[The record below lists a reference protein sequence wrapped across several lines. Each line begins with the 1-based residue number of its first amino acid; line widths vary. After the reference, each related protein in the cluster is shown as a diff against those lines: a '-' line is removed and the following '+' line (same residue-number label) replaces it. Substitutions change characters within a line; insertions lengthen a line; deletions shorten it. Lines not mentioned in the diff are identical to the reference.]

1 MISSFQIFRPFS
13 SFPVKLYPSL
23 GVLLQVSIGSE
34 LVSPLQ
40 ILGPLPGL
48 TPVLQ
53 TSLGV
58 FVQIPGLLQVA
69 AWPQLV
75 GSLPIL
81 GGVDSVVGRVVGEVQ
96 AIVLQMVRWLPGVQ
110 PLPCL
115 LVIFVPILT
124 LVKLVS

>member
-1 MISSFQIFRPFS
+1 MVSSFQIFRPFS
-13 SFPVKLYPSL
+13 CFPIKLYPRLS
-23 GVLLQVSIGSE
+23 VLLQVTIGSE

-40 ILGPLPGL
+40 ILGSLPGL
-48 TPVLQ
+48 TSVLQ

-58 FVQIPGLLQVA
+58 FVQVPGLLKVA

-75 GSLPIL
+75 GSLPVL
-81 GGVDSVVGRVVGEVQ
+81 GGVDCIVGRVVSEVQ

-110 PLPCL
+110 PLPRL
-115 LVIFVPILT
+115 LVILVPILT

>member
-1 MISSFQIFRPFS
+1 MVSSFQIFRPFS
-13 SFPVKLYPSL
+13 CFPIKLYPRL

-34 LVSPLQ
+34 LVTPLQ
-40 ILGPLPGL
+40 IPGSLPGL
-48 TPVLQ
+48 TAVLE

-58 FVQIPGLLQVA
+58 FVKDPGLLQVA

-75 GSLPIL
+75 GSLPVL

-110 PLPCL
+110 PLPRL
-115 LVIFVPILT
+115 LVILVPILT

>member
-1 MISSFQIFRPFS
+1 MISSLKIFRPFS

-34 LVSPLQ
+34 LITPLQ

-53 TSLGV
+53 TGLGV
-58 FVQIPGLLQVA
+58 FVQVPGLLQVA
-69 AWPQLV
+69 AWPQLA

-81 GGVDSVVGRVVGEVQ
+81 GSVDRVVGRVVGEVQ
-96 AIVLQMVRWLPGVQ
+96 AIVLQVVRWLPGVQ

-115 LVIFVPILT
+115 LVILVSILT